1 MRGDKINNL
10 MARGDQIY
18 VFREFYNLEGLY
30 EHHGIDCGDGTVI
43 HYRKPSEIIQR
54 TSIDTFSK
62 GKKIYL
68 RHYPIRYIP
77 DTVLNRAQSRL
88 GEQQY
93 NLLFNNCEHFA
104 TWCVTGV
111 SKSQQVEN
119 FIPLLRSINIDTLSE
134 PLKQAF
140 MGTPPKDAN
149 HFLNQALAEIRVA
162 WDDVHPQY
170 KQALDEMN
178 SWNKVAKEALKRN
191 REDLAREALKRK
203 LTAKQRAMELEE
215 NLEKLASMT
224 QKLLQNQG
232 DIPNVD

>member
-1 MRGDKINNL
+1 

-30 EHHGIDCGDGTVI
+30 EHHGIDCGDGSVI
-43 HYRKPSEIIQR
+43 HYRKPSEIIER
-54 TSIDTFSK
+54 TSLDTFSK
-62 GKKIYL
+62 GQKIHQ
-68 RHYPIRYIP
+68 RRYPIRYIP

-88 GEQQY
+88 GEKQY

-119 FIPLLRSINIDTLSE
+119 FIPLLRDINVDTLSD

-140 MGTPPKDAN
+140 MGTPPQDAN
-149 HFLNQALAEIRVA
+149 HLLNQVLAEIRVA

-178 SWNKVAKEALKRN
+178 SWNRVAVEALKRN
-191 REDLAREALKRK
+191 REDLAREAIKRK
-203 LTAKQRAMELEE
+203 LTAKKRATELEE
-215 NLEKLASMT
+215 SLEKLASMT
-224 QKLLQNQG
+224 QNLLQNQT
-232 DIPNVD
+232 DIS

>member
-1 MRGDKINNL
+1 

-43 HYRKPSEIIQR
+43 HYRKPSEIIER

-62 GKKIYL
+62 GQKIYK
-68 RHYPIRYIP
+68 RQYPIRYIP
-77 DTVLNRAQSRL
+77 DTVLNRAESRL
-88 GEQQY
+88 GEKQY

-119 FIPLLRSINIDTLSE
+119 FIPLLRDINIDTLSD

-140 MGTPPKDAN
+140 MGTPPQDAN
-149 HFLNQALAEIRVA
+149 HLLNQALAEIRVA

-170 KQALDEMN
+170 KQALEEIN
-178 SWNKVAKEALKRN
+178 SWNQVAVEALKRN

-203 LTAKQRAMELEE
+203 LTSKKRATELEE
-215 NLEKLASMT
+215 SLEKLASMT
-224 QKLLQNQG
+224 QNLLQNQT
-232 DIPNVD
+232 DIPNI

>member
-1 MRGDKINNL
+1 

-43 HYRKPSEIIQR
+43 HYRKPSEIIER

-62 GKKIYL
+62 GQKIYQ
-68 RHYPIRYIP
+68 RQYPIRYIP
-77 DTVLNRAQSRL
+77 DTVLNRAESRL
-88 GEQQY
+88 GEKQY

-119 FIPLLRSINIDTLSE
+119 FIPLLRDINIDTLSD

-140 MGTPPKDAN
+140 MGTPPQDAN
-149 HFLNQALAEIRVA
+149 HLLNQALAEIRVA

-170 KQALDEMN
+170 KQALEEIN
-178 SWNKVAKEALKRN
+178 SWNQVAVEALKRN

-203 LTAKQRAMELEE
+203 LTSKKRATELEE
-215 NLEKLASMT
+215 SLEKLASMT
-224 QKLLQNQG
+224 QNLLQNQT
-232 DIPNVD
+232 DIPNI